1 MSHSVSDL
9 GDLER
14 EVLHL
19 VWQNGP
25 STADFVQKGVSKPL
39 KESTIRTVLKRL
51 EEKGHLTH
59 TVDNRTFVY
68 QAADSRGRAAARAV
82 KRIVD
87 RFCNGSVE
95 EVLTGLVDTKVLD
108 RRELQRLAD
117 KIAKARSGETPD
129 EAKNANSKHTD
140 KKGGRKS

>member
-1 MSHSVSDL
+1 MSHNISDL

-25 STADFVQKGVSKPL
+25 STADSIQKSVAKTL

-59 TVDNRTFVY
+59 TVDNRTFIY
-68 QAADSRGRAAARAV
+68 QAADTRGRAAARAV

-108 RRELQRLAD
+108 RRELQRLAE
-117 KIAKARSGETPD
+117 KIAKARSTEHTADTKRPD
-129 EAKNANSKHTD
+129 SKRAD
-140 KKGGRKS
+140 PKGGRKS

>member
-14 EVLHL
+14 EVLQL
-19 VWQNGP
+19 VWNNGP
-25 STADFVQKGVSKPL
+25 STADFVQKAVSKPL

-68 QAADSRGRAAARAV
+68 QAADTRGRAAARAV

-129 EAKNANSKHTD
+129 ESKNANSKHTD

>member
-1 MSHSVSDL
+1 MTHNVSDL

-25 STADFVQKGVSKPL
+25 STADYVQKAVSRPL

-59 TVDNRTFVY
+59 TVDNRTFIY
-68 QAADSRGRAAARAV
+68 KAADTPGRAAARAV

-87 RFCNGSVE
+87 RFCGGSVE
-95 EVLTGLVDTKVLD
+95 DVLVGLIDTKVLD

-117 KIAKARSGETPD
+117 KIAKAKAADTQTR
-129 EAKNANSKHTD
+129 
-140 KKGGRKS
+140 GGRKS

>member
-1 MSHSVSDL
+1 MTHNVSDL

-25 STADFVQKGVSKPL
+25 STADYVQKALSRPL

-59 TVDNRTFVY
+59 TVDARTFIY
-68 QAADSRGRAAARAV
+68 KAADTRGQPTRSSSDACSGRSTTLNPSERKNA
-82 KRIVD
+82 
-87 RFCNGSVE
+87 CS
-95 EVLTGLVDTKVLD
+95 
-108 RRELQRLAD
+108 
-117 KIAKARSGETPD
+117 ARSIRRKKF
-129 EAKNANSKHTD
+129 AKCTMPAMSV
-140 KKGGRKS
+140 S